1 MPMIE
6 VFLAYIFVVSFLGYY
21 VLLMI
26 WLTLVVILFKVIQPI
41 GFIYSILLMQPNTRS
56 EI

>member
-26 WLTLVVILFKVIQPI
+26 WLTLVVILFKVIQPV
-41 GFIYSILLMQPNTRS
+41 GFIYSILLMQPNPGS